1 MGKAHRG
8 SDNAPPPLRPC
19 DRSCRMFFEEAM
31 KQTEASAGPSGA
43 DDPLESPMESPDR
56 NTGGNGEGFGE
67 SDDDDGEAKF
77 PFSPSPVLEQRSTQ
91 LERGLSAE
99 DEST

>member
-1 MGKAHRG
+1 
-8 SDNAPPPLRPC
+8 
-19 DRSCRMFFEEAM
+19 
-31 KQTEASAGPSGA
+31 
-43 DDPLESPMESPDR
+43 MESPDR
-56 NTGGNGEGFGE
+56 NTGGDGEGFGE